1 MKTGAGLAFICV
13 GAILAF
19 AVTTNTSVFNLHT
32 AGWVIMLVGIIGLL
46 IPRRTYG
53 WLGLRLIRRTY
64 PVTEVEEVSLPGY
77 VAREPGAARVRA
89 GLPTAATGRNTSPGG
104 GTSAGLADD
113 TRPIPE
119 VPGATVV
126 VPGATVRPA
135 PPVETEVIEDI
146 YEE

>member
-1 MKTGAGLAFICV
+1 MRTGAGLAFICV

-32 AGWVIMLVGIIGLL
+32 AGWVIMLVGVIGLL

-53 WLGLRLIRRTY
+53 WLGRRLIRRTY
-64 PVTEVEEVSLPGY
+64 PVTEVEEISLPGY
-77 VAREPGAARVRA
+77 VAREPGTARVRA
-89 GLPTAATGRNTSPGG
+89 GLPTAAAGRNTSPGG
-104 GTSAGLADD
+104 GTSAGTAGD
-113 TRPIPE
+113 TRPVPE
-119 VPGATVV
+119 VPGATIV

-135 PPVETEVIEDI
+135 PPVETEVIEDV

>member
-32 AGWVIMLVGIIGLL
+32 AGWVIMLVGVIGLL

-53 WLGLRLIRRTY
+53 WLGRRLIRHTY
-64 PVTEVEEVSLPGY
+64 PVTEVEEVSVPGY
-77 VAREPGAARVRA
+77 VAREPGTARVRA
-89 GLPTAATGRNTSPGG
+89 GLPTATAAPTSGPAGAL
-104 GTSAGLADD
+104 GTRGADD
-113 TRPIPE
+113 TRPIPG

-126 VPGATVRPA
+126 VPSATVRPA